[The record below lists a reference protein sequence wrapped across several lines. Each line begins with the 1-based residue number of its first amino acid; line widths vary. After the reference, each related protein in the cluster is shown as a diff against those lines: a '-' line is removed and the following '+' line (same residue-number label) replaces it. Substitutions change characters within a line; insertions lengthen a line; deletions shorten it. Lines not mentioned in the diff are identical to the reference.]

1 MRLFTAIALSF
12 LSISAQAAT
21 VSLSLDTLLTRGG
34 ETASLTLTL
43 SGASVSVGA
52 GEYDLSAV
60 ENLGVSGNLGGTLID
75 FSVSSASGTLE
86 YLPGL
91 DLYKAKFGFL
101 AIQMTETVTA
111 GGAETSWLF
120 REILD
125 PGNNPT
131 MSLIP
136 NNAASFEWSGT
147 PAPGYTA
154 SAVPIP
160 AAAWLFGS
168 ALVGLGWVRRKQTV

>member
-1 MRLFTAIALSF
+1 MRFLFATALLL
-12 LSISAQAAT
+12 LSISTQAAT
-21 VSLSLDTLLTRGG
+21 VSLSLDTLLTRGS
-34 ETASLTLTL
+34 ETAALTLTL
-43 SGASVSVGA
+43 SGASVSAGA
-52 GEYDLSAV
+52 AEYDLSAI
-60 ENLGVSGNLGGTLID
+60 ENLSVSGLVGGTLID

-101 AIQMTETVTA
+101 AIQMSETVTG
-111 GGAETSWLF
+111 GGAETGWLF

-125 PGNNPT
+125 GNNMPT

-136 NNAASFEWSGT
+136 DNAASFEWSGT

-154 SAVPIP
+154 SVVPIP
-160 AAAWLFGS
+160 AAVWLFGS
-168 ALVGLGWVRRKQTV
+168 ALAGLGWMRRK